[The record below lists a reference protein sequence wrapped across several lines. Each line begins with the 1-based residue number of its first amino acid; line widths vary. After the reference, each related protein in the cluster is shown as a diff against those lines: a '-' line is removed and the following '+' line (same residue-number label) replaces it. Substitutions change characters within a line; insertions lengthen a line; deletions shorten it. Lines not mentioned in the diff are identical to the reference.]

1 MNEYIE
7 EMNNVIMLI
16 VYTVYND
23 RVIDK
28 TAFKLYIKQMI
39 VVIDKYANCNI
50 TDLDKMTDFLSN
62 GLLTLRKNDIMNLID
77 AIKCDFYNYIY
88 NGIYIDDGKIRQII
102 IEIVANYMLEQTNNI
117 LEVKH

>member
-16 VYTVYND
+16 VPTVYND
-23 RVIDK
+23 RVIDE
-28 TAFKLYIKQMI
+28 TDFKLYIKQMI

-62 GLLTLRKNDIMNLID
+62 GLLKLEKNKECNTINECRL
-77 AIKCDFYNYIY
+77 
-88 NGIYIDDGKIRQII
+88 
-102 IEIVANYMLEQTNNI
+102 
-117 LEVKH
+117 